1 MTDTNALRSAIA
13 DSGLKYKAL
22 AEIMGLS
29 PYALQM
35 KIDNKTEFK
44 ASEIDTLANAL
55 GMDMQQ
61 RDSIFF
67 AEKVEFNYTLYKF
80 NRQGG
85 ETMKDNKKPGEP
97 LETEDR
103 ALEIQIT
110 QLNEQIL
117 CEINGTPVQ
126 NVKSYS
132 LVQSSNGSTLLNLIL
147 EINAEV
153 VSATIQ
159 APMQPHL

>member
-1 MTDTNALRSAIA
+1 MTDTNALRAVIA

-35 KIDNKTEFK
+35 KIDNETEFK

-67 AEKVEFNYTLYKF
+67 Y
-80 NRQGG
+80 R
-85 ETMKDNKKPGEP
+85 
-97 LETEDR
+97 
-103 ALEIQIT
+103 
-110 QLNEQIL
+110 
-117 CEINGTPVQ
+117 
-126 NVKSYS
+126 KS
-132 LVQSSNGSTLLNLIL
+132 GI
-147 EINAEV
+147 
-153 VSATIQ
+153 
-159 APMQPHL
+159 